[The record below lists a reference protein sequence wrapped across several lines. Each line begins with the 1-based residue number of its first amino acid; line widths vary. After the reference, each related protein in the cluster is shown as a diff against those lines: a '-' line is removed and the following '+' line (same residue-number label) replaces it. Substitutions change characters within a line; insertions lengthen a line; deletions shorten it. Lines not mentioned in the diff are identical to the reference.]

1 MKKSLTFIFLWLAFF
16 INAQP
21 NQGTVNVIVEDGCG
35 NKLAAP
41 VTIDLYQIIGNTS
54 TKLTSSNQNPTQ
66 FSNLDPGYTYEV
78 RMSSP
83 DVSDTDISIKDV
95 YLMRQVI
102 LGVINNLAHLPTV
115 FASDVNGNLGIST
128 LDQVLLMRNIVEIT
142 KPSTE
147 YTGWFFIDQKQLDSR
162 DFTLKNK
169 TRINGIP
176 NGTLDIT
183 FNGYQY
189 GAVQSTIKQYCGLCA
204 EDSTSVSSITI
215 PDMDVVAGTEV
226 KFYVNYVRSSNDIGL
241 SFSLKYKD
249 GVVSSVKPE
258 SNVSTN
264 IIDSTKTINVITLFE
279 PLFPIGNNNLYQIT
293 FTPTKSGKLAS
304 FFAINDLYKN
314 EFVYKDANCLNTYGK
329 IQLDVRKACEILWP
343 RDITIQ
349 ACNANINTGSPL
361 AIGDCA
367 NDVVYSYTDQVFGN
381 PCEKILRTWTAIN
394 FKTSEIYTH
403 TQIIKIDPT
412 QFITCVNNA
421 SVLVKDSAIIYAID
435 FVQNPVSS
443 HIYSFSELD
452 PTQTT
457 MKLYNKPPYKIDVSV
472 YDLSVNTYCTITVN
486 IVPNGCNDPI
496 KINQEVTV
504 KENGGLY
511 TVDAKL
517 FDGGN
522 QNHCRG
528 TITEFQ
534 IKELTSPSYGIAIVY
549 DFNNNKGKTVSL
561 NLRYKVNG
569 VWENYNGVVKVL
581 LESNLPPFELSCY
594 DDPVTQNVLHEIAFF
609 SPSFDNIYALQAAIR
624 LKDAIMVKT
633 EKKSLKDISFNEELR
648 SLRFLWYSQN
658 VQPLTLSGTDTLFTM
673 TIRPTKSGN
682 LSDIISIAEDIM
694 RSEAILNNLDG
705 TKIDLVFKF
714 LRRPTATKDLSDDN
728 MIVFPNPSNTGQ
740 FFIDAPNFDVT
751 DIVIYDQNGQALSPS
766 FTENSIGKLAITMP
780 ENAPNG
786 LYILKAQNDQRLAVK
801 KIVLM
806 R

>member
-1 MKKSLTFIFLWLAFF
+1 MIS
-16 INAQP
+16 AQS
-21 NQGTVNVIVEDGCG
+21 NQGTINVNVEDGCG
-35 NKLAAP
+35 NTFTAP
-41 VTIDLYQIIGNTS
+41 FSIDLYQIIGNTS
-54 TKLTSSNQNPTQ
+54 NKLTLSNSNPAQ
-66 FSNLDPGYTYEV
+66 FANLDPGYTYEV

-95 YLMRQVI
+95 YAMRQVI
-102 LGVINNLAHLPTV
+102 LGSINNLRRMPFLI
-115 FASDVNGNLGIST
+115 ASDLNNNLGIST
-128 LDQVLLMRNIVEIT
+128 LDQVLFMRNLIKIT
-142 KPSTE
+142 KPSPDF
-147 YTGWFFIDQKQLDSR
+147 TGWFFMNQNELDAN
-162 DFTLKNK
+162 DVTLKNR

-176 NGTLDIT
+176 NGTVNVT

-189 GAVQSTIKQYCGLCA
+189 GAVQSTIEQYCGLCV
-204 EDSTSVSSITI
+204 EDTTSVSSISI
-215 PDMDVVAGTEV
+215 PDMDIVAGTEV
-226 KFYVNYVRSSNDIGL
+226 KFYVNYVRKSNDIGL

-249 GVVSSVKPE
+249 GIVSSVKPE
-258 SNVSTN
+258 SNVATN
-264 IIDSTKTINVITLFE
+264 FIDSTKTINVVTLFE
-279 PLFPIGNNNLYQIT
+279 ASNPSNGNLYQIA

-314 EFVYKDANCLNTYGK
+314 EFVYRDGNCLKTAQKVILSENELCQ
-329 IQLDVRKACEILWP
+329 IIWPDDV
-343 RDITIQ
+343 TISN
-349 ACNANINTGSPL
+349 CTANIYAGSPSVNS
-361 AIGDCA
+361 ACS
-367 NDVVYSYTDQVFGN
+367 NNVVFAYTDQVIGN
-381 PCEKILRTWTAIN
+381 PCEKILRTWTSLN
-394 FKTSEIYTH
+394 RFTGNLSTH
-403 TQIIKIDPT
+403 TQIITIDPNI
-412 QFITCVNNA
+412 QLTCVSTTTA
-421 SVLVKDSAIIYAID
+421 LLQGGYAELWAID
-435 FVQNPVSS
+435 FVKTGNPN
-443 HIYSFSELD
+443 HIYSFSPTD
-452 PTQTT
+452 PAQ
-457 MKLYNKPPYKIDVSV
+457 KSKRFYEAGIFDINV
-472 YDLSVNTYCTITVN
+472 YDLTENSFCTVKLTI
-486 IVPNGCNDPI
+486 ISNGCNDPI
-496 KINQEVTV
+496 KINPEVTV

-528 TITEFQ
+528 PVTEFQ

-569 VWENYNGVVKVL
+569 VWENYNGRVKVL

-609 SPSFDNIYALQAAIR
+609 SPTFDNIYALQAAIR

-648 SLRFLWYSQN
+648 SLRFLWFSQN
-658 VQPLTLSGTDTLFTM
+658 VQPLSLSGSDTLFTM

-714 LRRPTATKDLSDDN
+714 LRRPTATQNLNDES

-740 FFIDAPNFDVT
+740 FFIETPHFDASEIMV
-751 DIVIYDQNGQALSPS
+751 YDQNGQAILPS
-766 FTENSIGKLAITMP
+766 QTINNSGKIAITMP

-786 LYILKAQNDQRLAVK
+786 LYVLKAQNDKVHSVK
-801 KIVLM
+801 KIVLL